1 MAVSPDFLLK
11 APSVDVRPKAAAKA
25 PEAPREA
32 RDGAGSS
39 FSDVYARERQAK
51 PAERPAARDDARR
64 DKVVDD
70 KAPRDATE
78 TVDDEKPAVAESG
91 NALPPEELP
100 DDALQ
105 GDDPLLMFGLG
116 GQFLPEEPL
125 QDDQVSG
132 ETLLSGLS
140 GLQQTSLGGEE
151 PAADDL
157 LAGLRRASDPQLA
170 LQEAAQE
177 SDVAQ
182 PAVQKPWEVD
192 EDFAG
197 ALAAVET
204 AEEPE
209 SEFELDLEL
218 LEGIEA
224 PKGARAADLGES
236 PATRPN
242 PLSQAIAQQVQ
253 QAQRPAQVPGQPVQM
268 QQAGWSEAV
277 VDRVMWLSSQNLKSA
292 EIQLDPAE
300 LGRMEVRIE
309 MNKDQTQV
317 TFLSPH
323 AGVRDALEGQMVRL
337 REMFSQQGMNLVDV
351 NVSDQ
356 SLARGWQGGGEGQSS
371 RNGFSGEAA
380 EAGDEELRLGVAEVS
395 GNRTAGDRG
404 LVDYYA

>member
-11 APSVDVRPKAAAKA
+11 TPSVDVRPKAAAKA
-25 PEAPREA
+25 PEAPRET

-51 PAERPAARDDARR
+51 PAERPAARDDTRR
-64 DKVVDD
+64 DKAVDD

-100 DDALQ
+100 DDAPQ

-116 GQFLPEEPL
+116 GQFLPEEPP
-125 QDDQVSG
+125 QDGQVPG
-132 ETLLSGLS
+132 ETLLSGLPVM
-140 GLQQTSLGGEE
+140 QQAGVEGEE
-151 PAADDL
+151 SAADDL
-157 LAGLRRASDPQLA
+157 LDGLRRASGPQLA
-170 LQEAAQE
+170 LQEAAQKSE
-177 SDVAQ
+177 VAQ
-182 PAVQKPWEVD
+182 PSEQKQLEAD
-192 EDFAG
+192 DDFASV
-197 ALAAVET
+197 LAGVEV
-204 AEEPE
+204 AEEGEP
-209 SEFELDLEL
+209 EFELEPEL
-218 LEGIEA
+218 PEGIEA
-224 PKGARAADLGES
+224 AKGSRAADMGEPPS
-236 PATRPN
+236 TRPN

-253 QAQRPAQVPGQPVQM
+253 QTARSTLVPGQPVQM

-371 RNGFSGEAA
+371 RNGFSGETAD
-380 EAGDEELRLGVAEVS
+380 AGDEELRLGVVEVS
-395 GNRTAGDRG
+395 GNRTSGDRG